1 MFALERQKRILEIL
15 HTDGAVMVSK
25 LAHELEVTEET
36 IRRDLEKLES
46 QEALLRTHGGAVPF
60 NDSSHD
66 LSLEKR
72 KSTNAAQKE
81 KLAYAAAQLIR
92 PGDTI
97 FLDASTTTFYMAK
110 YIKKLCGITVIT
122 NSIRVINELSNA
134 ENIKL
139 IAIGGKVNAN
149 MSFVGGVAEKT
160 IEDNYFATKV
170 FFSSKGIT
178 EAAGVLESNEQEC
191 DIKRRMIDNS
201 KTKYYLC
208 DKSKIGKVGFV
219 KLASLDA
226 LDCIITDGELDEA
239 YAEKLKEYKV
249 EIVKVD

>member
-1 MFALERQKRILEIL
+1 MFALERQKRIMELL
-15 HTDGAVMVSK
+15 QSDGAVMVSK
-25 LAHELEVTEET
+25 LAAELAVTEET

-46 QEALLRTHGGAVPF
+46 QEALLRTHGGAIPID
-60 NDSSHD
+60 DSTHD

-72 KSTNAAQKE
+72 KNTNAAEKE
-81 KLAYAAAQLIR
+81 KLAHAAVQHIL

-110 YIKKLCGITVIT
+110 HLKKMSGITVIT
-122 NSIRVINELSNA
+122 NSIRVINELSGA

-139 IAIGGKVNAN
+139 IAIGGQVNAN
-149 MSFVGGVAEKT
+149 LSFVGGVAEKT
-160 IEDNYFATKV
+160 IEECYFATKV

-178 EAAGVLESNEQEC
+178 ENAGVLESNEQEC
-191 DIKRRMIDNS
+191 DIKRRMIENS

-219 KLASLDA
+219 KLASIESLDYF
-226 LDCIITDGELDEA
+226 ITDCEPDSG
-239 YAEKLKEYKV
+239 YIEKFKEFKV
-249 EIVKVD
+249 QIIKVD